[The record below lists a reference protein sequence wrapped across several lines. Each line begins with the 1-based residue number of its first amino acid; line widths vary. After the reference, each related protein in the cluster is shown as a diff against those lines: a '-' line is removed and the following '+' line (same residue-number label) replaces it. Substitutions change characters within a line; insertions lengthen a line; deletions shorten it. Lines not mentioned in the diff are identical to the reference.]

1 MLWQFTQQKL
11 IQKKVCFIALLA
23 QIGSD
28 ILKLSSPNIHIIFF
42 FTCKID
48 LIAKHCS
55 RQTITLHFRH
65 SEFIYHG
72 IKSKSGSDA
81 TEKERKKKWHHYKQM
96 LYEDT
101 DAGLVRM
108 FECFLEAAPQLVLQ
122 LFILFREIIENGVDG
137 NNDLVEHGHMSKHF
151 MLSLFSNFIFLSN
164 ALPVR
169 CS

>member
-1 MLWQFTQQKL
+1 M
-11 IQKKVCFIALLA
+11 LA

-28 ILKLSSPNIHIIFF
+28 IYQLSSSNIPSIFLF
-42 FTCKID
+42 YLQN